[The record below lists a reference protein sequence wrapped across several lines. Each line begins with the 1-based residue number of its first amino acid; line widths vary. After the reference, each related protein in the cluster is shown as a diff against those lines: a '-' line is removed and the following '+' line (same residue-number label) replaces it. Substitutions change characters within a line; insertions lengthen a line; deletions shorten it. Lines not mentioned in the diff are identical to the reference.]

1 MHALSLFQ
9 SFPPGIEPSV
19 PRAAFAHC
27 ASVGKLE
34 VVHIE
39 PSLLFP
45 VKGFGG
51 FSLVWAGVML
61 AWPG

>member
-1 MHALSLFQ
+1 
-9 SFPPGIEPSV
+9 
-19 PRAAFAHC
+19 
-27 ASVGKLE
+27 VGKLE